1 MIGIYLL
8 VSIFTQF
15 PSTFVWGSPFT
26 FPSIP
31 VEETKIEISVTFD
44 QLNGLTIGSPVLVN
58 GHQVGTVSRIDY
70 ATVEGENT
78 EPQSYNVAL
87 NISAAS
93 EAALLTDSVALQASP
108 MSASR
113 LDPETVVEL
122 VSLPGATGRALNGGE
137 TLTGYSSLE
146 QFWSAAVPAAKNRR
160 G

>member
-15 PSTFVWGSPFT
+15 PSTFVWGSPFS

-31 VEETKIEISVTFD
+31 VEDKKVEISVTFD

-58 GHQVGTVSRIDY
+58 GHQVGSVSRIDY
-70 ATVEGENT
+70 GDSAEAQSFNVAMTISSISDATVV
-78 EPQSYNVAL
+78 S
-87 NISAAS
+87 
-93 EAALLTDSVALQASP
+93 DSVALQASP

-122 VSLPGATGRALNGGE
+122 VSLPGAKGRALEGGE
-137 TLTGYSSLE
+137 TLTGFSSLE
-146 QFWSAAVPAAKNRR
+146 QFWSAGAPTGKNSRS
-160 G
+160 